1 MLISQRLKAVAESV
15 TVGNRVADVG
25 CDHAYISIYLI
36 ENNISPFVI
45 AMDVNKG
52 PLERAKKNIAQRGY
66 GNHIDVRLSDGLHK
80 MKAGEAETILIAG
93 MGGALT
99 MKILEE
105 GAEAVRKSKEL
116 VLQAQSELHLV
127 RNYIHQIGFHIR
139 NEQMLKEDG
148 KYYVIIKAVPSE
160 KTEQYE
166 REVFYQ
172 YGKLLLEQRE
182 PIVREYLAK
191 EKILRLQVLE
201 HLAQNPSEQTKER
214 QKEIEQELDYIE
226 EGFAYFNE

>member
-15 TVGNRVADVG
+15 TAGHRVADVG

-66 GNHIDVRLSDGLHK
+66 DSKIDVKLSDGLHK
-80 MKAGEAETILIAG
+80 IKPGEADTILIAG

-105 GAEAVRKSKEL
+105 GSEAVEKSKEL
-116 VLQAQSELHLV
+116 VLQPQSELCLV
-127 RNYIHQIGFHIR
+127 RKYIHQIGFDIR
-139 NEQMLKEDG
+139 NEKMLKEDG
-148 KYYVIIKAVPSE
+148 KYYVIIEAIPGDKR
-160 KTEQYE
+160 EQYE

-172 YGKLLLEQRE
+172 YGKLLLEQGNH
-182 PIVREYLAK
+182 IMKEYLEK
-191 EKILRLQVLE
+191 EKGLRLQVLE
-201 HLAQNPSEQTKER
+201 LLEQNPEHTMER
-214 QKEIEQELDYIE
+214 QKEIKQELNYIE
-226 EGFAYFNE
+226 EGFAYYKD

>member
-52 PLERAKKNIAQRGY
+52 PLERAKTNIAQRGY
-66 GNHIDVRLSDGLHK
+66 SNHIDVRLSDGLHK
-80 MKAGEAETILIAG
+80 MKAGEADTILIAG

-105 GAEAVRKSKEL
+105 GAEAVKKSKEL

-127 RNYIHQIGFHIR
+127 RKYIHQIGFHIR

-172 YGKLLLEQRE
+172 YGKLLLEQRD
-182 PIVREYLAK
+182 PLVRDYLAK
-191 EKILRLQVLE
+191 EKRLRLQVLDQ
-201 HLAQNPSEQTKER
+201 LAENPSEQTKER

-226 EGFAYFNE
+226 EGFAYFNG